1 MNNVLEK
8 IDQACHTENPN
19 QNLEALVY
27 ALSSQGFS
35 RQEIFEIFYNVRLNS
50 MYSQEWLL
58 LEKLNNNH
66 HPIDLILDRLC
77 GYCNRKLILLPNEPF
92 RDKKEW
98 FQIPSAMLDF
108 KRRNTNWMNKLF
120 PVYQFC

>member
-8 IDQACHTENPN
+8 IDQACRTENPN
-19 QNLEALVY
+19 HDLEALVY

-50 MYSQEWLL
+50 MYSQEWLA
-58 LEKLNNNH
+58 LEKSNNNH

-77 GYCNRKLILLPNEPF
+77 GYCNRNLILLSDEPF

-98 FQIPSAMLDF
+98 FQIPSAVLDF
-108 KRRNTNWMNKLF
+108 KRRNTNWINKFF